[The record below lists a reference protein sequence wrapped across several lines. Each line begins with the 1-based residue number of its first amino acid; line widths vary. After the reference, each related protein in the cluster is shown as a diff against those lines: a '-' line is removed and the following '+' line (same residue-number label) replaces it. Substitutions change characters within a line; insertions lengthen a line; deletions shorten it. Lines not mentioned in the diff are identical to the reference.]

1 MSIKQRRTVRS
12 QFHVVY
18 LQFLIFFIGFK
29 IIGVSPEC
37 MVLATLFTSNKGAPY
52 PCANNCLQYDN
63 LSDVDTKKLKD
74 TVQSLLG

>member
-1 MSIKQRRTVRS
+1 MSSKQRRTVSREL
-12 QFHVVY
+12 HWLY

-37 MVLATLFTSNKGAPY
+37 MDLATVFTSNKGAPY

-63 LSDVDTKKLKD
+63 LSDADTKKLKD
-74 TVQSLLG
+74 TVQSLLK